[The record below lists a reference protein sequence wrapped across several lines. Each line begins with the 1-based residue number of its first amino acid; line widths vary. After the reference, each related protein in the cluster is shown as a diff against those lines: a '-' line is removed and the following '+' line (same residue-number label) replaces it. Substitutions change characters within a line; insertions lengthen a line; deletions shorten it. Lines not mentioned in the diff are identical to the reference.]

1 MDNIFKLNRG
11 DIVYVELGQH
21 PGSSIQSGRRPC
33 VVVSCSCDN
42 NIKGNPIINVCPC
55 TTKYEKRRMK
65 THVLFR
71 REDVE
76 GYLAKSSLILVEQS
90 VPADKNRIIC
100 KVGKVI
106 NDKVMKELDEAL
118 LYRFSLM
125 REGACGTQ

>member
-33 VVVSCSCDN
+33 VVVSCSYDN

-65 THVLFR
+65 THVLLG

-90 VPADKNRIIC
+90 VPTDKNRIIG

-125 REGACGTQ
+125 REGACGT